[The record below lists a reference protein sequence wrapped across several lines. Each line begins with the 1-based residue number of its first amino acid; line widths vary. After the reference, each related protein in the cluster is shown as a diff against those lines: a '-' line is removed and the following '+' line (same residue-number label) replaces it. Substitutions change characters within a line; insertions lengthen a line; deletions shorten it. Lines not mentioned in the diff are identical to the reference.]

1 MIISCFAL
9 PRSTAHG
16 QSQCAQE
23 KARFR
28 ILWWPTYQLLVLDST
43 KFTKQ
48 AYKGPKAN
56 GGNTLGGTALYEL
69 LRTSTCHPSVLQEK
83 PCLRQVMSLAAV
95 WPPWR

>member
-1 MIISCFAL
+1 MCTGESPFQDPLVANLSAIS
-9 PRSTAHG
+9 
-16 QSQCAQE
+16 
-23 KARFR
+23 ARQ
-28 ILWWPTYQLLVLDST
+28 YQ
-43 KFTKQ
+43 FTKQ